1 MRGDSCILGRY
12 IPISTA
18 SWPDILGTAFRWSME
33 LTYTKVGDYYIPD
46 LTLGDQPEKAL
57 RKYGRMRQ
65 KFLEEHH
72 PGTYNRLM
80 LSGKLWA
87 HLVEIDTTCDKRMDN
102 MIPAMMNRE
111 GVTEELKA
119 SDPMAWVGCMNSI
132 HNRAEELI
140 LHELIYVV

>member
-1 MRGDSCILGRY
+1 
-12 IPISTA
+12 
-18 SWPDILGTAFRWSME
+18 ME
-33 LTYTKVGDYYIPD
+33 LTYTKVGDYFIPD

-87 HLVEIDTTCDKRMDN
+87 HLVEIDTTCDKCMDN
-102 MIPAMMNRE
+102 MIPAMMKRE

-119 SDPMAWVGCMNSI
+119 SDPMAWVGRMNSI
-132 HNRAEELI
+132 HNRAEEII

>member
-1 MRGDSCILGRY
+1 
-12 IPISTA
+12 
-18 SWPDILGTAFRWSME
+18 ME
-33 LTYTKVGDYYIPD
+33 LTYTKVGDCYIPD

-57 RKYGRMRQ
+57 GKYGRMRQ

-87 HLVEIDTTCDKRMDN
+87 HLVEIDTTCNKRMDI
-102 MIPAMMNRE
+102 MIAAMVERK
-111 GVTEELKA
+111 GVAEELKA
-119 SDPMAWVGCMNSI
+119 SYPMAWVGRMNSI
-132 HNRAEELI
+132 HNRAEEII